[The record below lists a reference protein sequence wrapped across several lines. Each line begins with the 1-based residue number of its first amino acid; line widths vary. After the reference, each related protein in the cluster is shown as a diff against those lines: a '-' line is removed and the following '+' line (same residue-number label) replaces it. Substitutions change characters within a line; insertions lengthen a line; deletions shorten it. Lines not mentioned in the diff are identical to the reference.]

1 MKEKSVSKVSR
12 STREMLRK
20 VCRTSPHP
28 QHPAVPPKK
37 KQGKSKRQSQYI
49 APGQNTLHVGAAVI
63 TVQSDSLAGLT
74 NHGFNVCSSNA
85 VNRKNCKIHHDS
97 SWAETNTTVA
107 GGATTNFLADLIMN
121 WRF

>member
-1 MKEKSVSKVSR
+1 
-12 STREMLRK
+12 MLREGLQDFPSPS
-20 VCRTSPHP
+20 TSRRA
-28 QHPAVPPKK
+28 QKKK

-85 VNRKNCKIHHDS
+85 VNKTNCKIHHDS
-97 SWAETNTTVA
+97 S
-107 GGATTNFLADLIMN
+107 
-121 WRF
+121 